1 MINQT
6 MEQICLFIHLVTGL
20 DAQFMKLG
28 ALSIL
33 KFYFFLHL
41 LQTSRRYLLLFVY
54 WIKSKNVSNS
64 FPNCNVSA
72 EVWLWY

>member
-54 WIKSKNVSNS
+54 
-64 FPNCNVSA
+64 
-72 EVWLWY
+72 